1 MIFQSEFL
9 EEFDGHLLLPG
20 RAGEYL
26 QMRCHQISYVRKK
39 ADYRGILPRLRL
51 GILKVSKDGLA
62 IECRSLGNQ
71 QTFLTPYIKKL
82 APQNKLKSSAFPP

>member
-1 MIFQSEFL
+1 MSPDFL
-9 EEFDGHLLLPG
+9 
-20 RAGEYL
+20 R
-26 QMRCHQISYVRKK
+26 QKK

-62 IECRSLGNQ
+62 CRSLGNQ

-82 APQNKLKSSAFPP
+82 APQKN